1 MAASFIDL
9 LGSPDIQM
17 VYSSVLKM
25 RKAGT
30 GILEIEYRR
39 HGVVSRT
46 LSAACTFL
54 RKARDVR
61 EAVTRLSRIFF
72 IKPLHAQ
79 EHSTLQ
85 AFQAFK
91 LQLQP
96 PKLCL

>member
-9 LGSPDIQM
+9 LGSQDIQM

-25 RKAGT
+25 RKDGT
-30 GILEIEYRR
+30 RILEIEYRR

-46 LSAACTFL
+46 SAACTFL

-72 IKPLHAQ
+72 IKPLHA
-79 EHSTLQ
+79 TLQ